1 MKSKRIAIVHD
12 WLIDNGGAEKVLKS
26 ILEIYPQSD
35 IFTLVH
41 SDKFN
46 DEYINSKN
54 IKTSFIN
61 KLPLARKKYRSY
73 LPLFPLAVEQFDLSD
88 YDVIISSSYC
98 VAKGVITG
106 PRQLH
111 VCYCHSPVRYAWD
124 LQYQYLKESNL
135 LSGIKSYVARYFL
148 SKLRIWDVISSNR
161 VDFYLSNSNFIQ
173 RRIKKCYR
181 RNAETI
187 YPPVETSAF
196 ELSEIKKDYYFS
208 CSRLVQYKK
217 IKLIVQAFNLMPN
230 KKLIVAGTGPEFDDI
245 AKIAKENITMLGY
258 VQFDELKVLM
268 AEAKCFVFAAEE
280 DFGIIPVEAQ
290 ACGTPVVAYGKGG
303 SLETV
308 IDGKTGLHFQHQTT
322 ESICNAIEKFE
333 KLTFNPKDIRE
344 HALTFDDSIFK
355 QKIMNFISSR
365 VDENQ

>member
-124 LQYQYLKESNL
+124 LQYQYFKKKVIYYLESKVML
-135 LSGIKSYVARYFL
+135 LGIF
-148 SKLRIWDVISSNR
+148 
-161 VDFYLSNSNFIQ
+161 
-173 RRIKKCYR
+173 
-181 RNAETI
+181 
-187 YPPVETSAF
+187 
-196 ELSEIKKDYYFS
+196 
-208 CSRLVQYKK
+208 
-217 IKLIVQAFNLMPN
+217 
-230 KKLIVAGTGPEFDDI
+230 
-245 AKIAKENITMLGY
+245 
-258 VQFDELKVLM
+258 
-268 AEAKCFVFAAEE
+268 
-280 DFGIIPVEAQ
+280 
-290 ACGTPVVAYGKGG
+290 
-303 SLETV
+303 
-308 IDGKTGLHFQHQTT
+308 
-322 ESICNAIEKFE
+322 
-333 KLTFNPKDIRE
+333 
-344 HALTFDDSIFK
+344 
-355 QKIMNFISSR
+355 
-365 VDENQ
+365 